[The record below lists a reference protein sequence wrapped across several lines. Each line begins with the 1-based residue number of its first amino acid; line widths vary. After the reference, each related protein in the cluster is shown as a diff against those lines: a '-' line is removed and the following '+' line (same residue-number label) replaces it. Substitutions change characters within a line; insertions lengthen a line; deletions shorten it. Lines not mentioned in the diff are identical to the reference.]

1 MQEQT
6 EKHISPFCFYEGM
19 ELSFDNKVGGSG
31 QSLLSLI
38 ERKLLSPY
46 ETAVIELL
54 VKYGVLNAYLLQRA
68 LSGLYDA
75 SSFNTSFCSKLLR
88 KLQEYGFVT
97 RFRLSRKDALGVP
110 HFSTPFYALS
120 EKGRSIFGKNTI
132 PLSYKV
138 PDILSR
144 MACNQFFITV
154 GCRIGYALKNAFYGF
169 SGASDGYIQVRC
181 GDKVA
186 SFNIISI
193 RNHKSA
199 SSEFVK
205 RLKVIANSVDSIIA
219 SGCYI
224 VLVESETQALELE
237 RYRCS
242 VADVASFEVFYLCD
256 HASFTEE
263 IFTNLISVIPE
274 GYYTSYTICSL
285 PVSREKEQGEHIE
298 TEKGKNLSSP

>member
-1 MQEQT
+1 MQEEV

-19 ELSFDNKVGGSG
+19 EISFDNRAGGSG
-31 QSLLSLI
+31 HSLLSLI

-46 ETAVIELL
+46 ETTIIELL
-54 VKYGVLNAYLLQRA
+54 VKYGILNAYLLKRA

-75 SSFNTSFCSKLLR
+75 LTFNTSFCSKQLK
-88 KLQEYGFVT
+88 KLQEYGFVV

-120 EKGRSIFGKNTI
+120 EKGRSIFGKNAI
-132 PLSYKV
+132 PLSYNII
-138 PDILSR
+138 DILAR

-154 GCRIGYALKNAFYGF
+154 GCGCAGYVVKNSFYGF
-169 SGASDGYIQVRC
+169 SGASDGYVQMVC

-186 SFNIISI
+186 SFNIISV
-193 RNHKSA
+193 RNHRDA

-205 RLKVIANSVDSIIA
+205 RLKATANSVDRFIA

-224 VLVESETQALELE
+224 VLVESELQALELE

-242 VADVASFEVFYLCD
+242 VADVASFEVLYLCD

-274 GYYTSYTICSL
+274 GDYSSYTVCTL
-285 PVSREKEQGEHIE
+285 PI
-298 TEKGKNLSSP
+298 GKDRK